1 MLSLLRK
8 QRAQQ
13 EGTGRDE
20 IEPRGPG
27 KVFLVGTG
35 PGDPDL
41 LTLKAWKLMQTADL
55 VLYDRLVSTD
65 ILEMVHADAPLLYVG
80 KTSGYHSRTQEEIH
94 ELLLSFAVSGATVLR
109 LKGGDPLVSTFDTCK
124 ACDPFFMS
132 HPVKET

>member
-8 QRAQQ
+8 RRAQQ

-20 IEPRGPG
+20 NDPRGPG

-80 KTSGYHSRTQEEIH
+80 KTSGYHRRTQVKFWSSDQWKM
-94 ELLLSFAVSGATVLR
+94 LSQLR
-109 LKGGDPLVSTFDTCK
+109 G
-124 ACDPFFMS
+124 
-132 HPVKET
+132 

>member
-8 QRAQQ
+8 RRAQQ

-20 IEPRGPG
+20 YDPRGPG

-80 KTSGYHSRTQEEIH
+80 KTSGYHSRTQVKFWSSDQWKM
-94 ELLLSFAVSGATVLR
+94 LLQLR
-109 LKGGDPLVSTFDTCK
+109 G
-124 ACDPFFMS
+124 
-132 HPVKET
+132 

>member
-8 QRAQQ
+8 RRAQQ

-80 KTSGYHSRTQEEIH
+80 KTSGYHSRTQVKFWSSDQWKI
-94 ELLLSFAVSGATVLR
+94 LSQLR
-109 LKGGDPLVSTFDTCK
+109 G
-124 ACDPFFMS
+124 
-132 HPVKET
+132 